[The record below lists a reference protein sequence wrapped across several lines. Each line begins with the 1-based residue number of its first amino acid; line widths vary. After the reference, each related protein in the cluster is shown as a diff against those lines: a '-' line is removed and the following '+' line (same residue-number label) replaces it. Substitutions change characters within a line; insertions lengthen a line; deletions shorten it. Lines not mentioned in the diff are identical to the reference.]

1 MFYLKECKK
10 VYAVLSPT
18 RSWSD
23 IVHEKA
29 GAGIQSCSESLLEPQ
44 SVAWVP

>member
-1 MFYLKECKK
+1 MFYLQECKK

-18 RSWSD
+18 RSCSD

-29 GAGIQSCSESLLEPQ
+29 GAGIQSYSESLLEPQ